1 MEKTNSGT
9 GTLIPLLR
17 EDGTVYFESACK
29 PIDERLCEWT
39 VSALWVLMLA
49 VIALTL
55 AWS

>member
-17 EDGTVYFESACK
+17 EDGTVYFESASK
-29 PIDERLCEWT
+29 PIDERLCEWA

-49 VIALTL
+49 VIVITLT
-55 AWS
+55 WG

>member
-1 MEKTNSGT
+1 MEKANSGT

-17 EDGTVYFESACK
+17 DDGTVYFESASK